1 MTLPPPSKAQLESEN
16 RLCLQKCLCGD
27 PRVTLG
33 SLSEVAGGVGWMGA
47 SVAHRGW
54 GWLCCPGT
62 GQVGASSA
70 LTIGTPSFQDSEVA
84 AGALAPSGVAQR
96 SCQGQRR
103 RRNLVFGQQARWIRQ
118 GPWGHEPACAAHMHG
133 ACQAQRPGACSPA
146 GRVEPRSSHPGRRVF
161 PDSHQSTLGTCVRGY
176 CVWWAPWEGPA
187 ESWGLSTEIGISQPA
202 RGVS

>member
-1 MTLPPPSKAQLESEN
+1 MGWAGWAPLSPTGGGGGFAVQARGRWGLPRLSPSGPHLFRTLN
-16 RLCLQKCLCGD
+16 
-27 PRVTLG
+27 T
-33 SLSEVAGGVGWMGA
+33 
-47 SVAHRGW
+47 
-54 GWLCCPGT
+54 
-62 GQVGASSA
+62 
-70 LTIGTPSFQDSEVA
+70 

-146 GRVEPRSSHPGRRVF
+146 GRVGPRSSRPGGRVF
-161 PDSHQSTLGTCVRGY
+161 PDSHQSTLRTCVRGY

-187 ESWGLSTEIGISQPA
+187 ESWGLSAEIGISQPA